1 MAANAAPRGPRGG
14 LEVQCD
20 SEENREQMED
30 READEE
36 GVDGCYEGTFFI
48 LQAFTDFWQ
57 RGWQP
62 VLSVSGNIPH
72 TKIISGQ
79 EATRSDMWD

>member
-36 GVDGCYEGTFFI
+36 GVDGRYEGTF
-48 LQAFTDFWQ
+48 
-57 RGWQP
+57 
-62 VLSVSGNIPH
+62 LSCRLSQTFGSGAG
-72 TKIISGQ
+72 SQ
-79 EATRSDMWD
+79 C